1 MSLVLGALVYL
12 LYNFYNG
19 NAVRMINFILIPA
32 FAGMPKDF

>member
-12 LYNFYNG
+12 LYNFYIG
-19 NAVRMINFILIPA
+19 NAVRMVNYILILA